1 MADDRRAKR
10 NNRARAIHPGQALYV
25 LQRLRAERVI
35 SDKEIARY
43 LRELPDEIAAIEAR
57 LSALRAATAARPP
70 MARIADDR
78 TPSPNAP
85 KRRSTRKGLAAK
97 RLGGRFAGLI
107 RRLPAG
113 ERQQYHEIKSTKGVE
128 AAIKALQNRQ
138 RD

>member
-1 MADDRRAKR
+1 MADDRRADR
-10 NNRARAIHPGQALYV
+10 DDAAHAIHPGQALYV
-25 LQRLRAERVI
+25 LQRLRAEHVI

-43 LRELPDEIAAIEAR
+43 LRELPDEMAAIEAR

-70 MARIADDR
+70 MARIAGDR

-85 KRRSTRKGLAAK
+85 TRRSTRKGLAAK

-107 RRLPAG
+107 RRLP
-113 ERQQYHEIKSTKGVE
+113 EKDRKQYHEIKSTKGVE
-128 AAIKALQNRQ
+128 AAINALQNRQ

>member
-1 MADDRRAKR
+1 MADDRRVDRDDAVR
-10 NNRARAIHPGQALYV
+10 VIHPGQALYV

-35 SDKEIARY
+35 SDKDVARY
-43 LRELPDEIAAIEAR
+43 LRELPGEIAAIEAR
-57 LSALRAATAARPP
+57 LSALRGAVAPRLP

-78 TPSPNAP
+78 TPSPNVP

-113 ERQQYHEIKSTKGVE
+113 ERQQYHDIKSTKGVE
-128 AAIKALQNRQ
+128 AAIKALQNRR